1 MERAAEER
9 LKSEVERLEDEVVA
23 EELAVQEDLRQR
35 HVTTKQQNG
44 PSFIPS
50 FLQLLNMM
58 IIL

>member
-9 LKSEVERLEDEVVA
+9 LQSEVERLEDEAVA

-35 HVTTKQQNG
+35 QVTTKQQNG

-50 FLQLLNMM
+50 F
-58 IIL
+58 